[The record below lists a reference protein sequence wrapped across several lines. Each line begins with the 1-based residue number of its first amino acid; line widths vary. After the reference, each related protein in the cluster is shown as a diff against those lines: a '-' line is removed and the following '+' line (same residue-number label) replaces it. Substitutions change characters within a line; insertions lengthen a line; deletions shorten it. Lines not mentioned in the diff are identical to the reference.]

1 MKKLTFTLLGLLVS
15 MLTFAGHVNEQEA
28 RQRAL
33 EFLHQGPVSE
43 SRSNA
48 KTDNYLQTAQI
59 EQTMFYVFNVG
70 EQDGFVIISADD
82 QTQPVLG
89 YSKQGTFDAETIS
102 PEMKWWLDGYETQLK
117 AVREGKER
125 LAEPTANHAAIAPMV
140 SSQWN
145 QSAPYNLL
153 TKTSSSQYVT
163 GCVATA
169 MAQIMYY
176 HKWPE
181 QVTETLP
188 SPDGLMLDLD
198 PTTFNWSLMRDRYNR
213 TDTDDG
219 AQEVAKLMK
228 YCGYAAKMN
237 YGDGSSGAQSYN
249 AVEGLRRYLGY
260 HYTTEEVMRADY
272 TTAEWDELIYNELAN
287 QRPVLYTGYSASGG
301 HAFVCDGYDGNGMYH
316 INWGWGGVSDAYFLL
331 SLLNPDDQGIGGFPG
346 EDGYSVWQSAII
358 GIQKATQA
366 YDGIRLELD
375 QINSNSTQASRT
387 SNTQDFVVTANVSLS
402 TEDESLIGNKYDV
415 AMGLYQGNNL
425 LQITALSS
433 SSAEIKKRFGNIQ
446 PISFNNKQM
455 VIPHTLADGT
465 YQLRVLQRR
474 SGTTEWLKTQWAECI
489 YIRLTISGNKMTIQ
503 NVLNYTAMAD
513 NLTTLKVNSVTVN
526 GKKRAQSP
534 LELMLNITNTGTY
547 NTGIVN
553 LIYSSSPGFET
564 KTEGITTEMVSRIGV
579 NLDPGKTDNI
589 PMHYTPAT
597 AGTYYFRITNMANDE
612 VLKEFSVNV
621 IDKAPINISAA
632 QNKIEGAVLK
642 VGYTNYYDYY
652 STTLNISYQ
661 VTNNG
666 TDSFEDYLYAF
677 LFSAPTDGDFG
688 SSSTYETAYASI
700 PVGET
705 VTVPFT
711 FTGLADN
718 MNYLVNLIYIEN
730 GAYTNT
736 GATGTQILYVVPG
749 STAIRGVTTDK
760 MQSASCIFD
769 LQGREVKTPQRG
781 VYIINGKKVVK

>member
-387 SNTQDFVVTANVSLS
+387 SATQDFVVTANVSLS

-489 YIRLTISGNKMTIQ
+489 YIRLTISGDKMTIQ

>member
-15 MLTFAGHVNEQEA
+15 MLTLAGHVNEQEA

-474 SGTTEWLKTQWAECI
+474 NGTTEWLKTQWAECV

-597 AGTYYFRITNMANDE
+597 AGTYYFRVTNQANDE
-612 VLKEFSVNV
+612 VLKEFSVE
-621 IDKAPINISAA
+621 IAAKAPVNISAA
-632 QNKIEGAVLK
+632 QVPVSNVVLK
-642 VGYTNYYDYY
+642 EGYTNYYDLN

-666 TDSFEDYLYAF
+666 TDSFDDFLYAF
-677 LFSAPTDGDFG
+677 LFSAPIGGDFG

>member
-1 MKKLTFTLLGLLVS
+1 

-43 SRSNA
+43 SRGYA
-48 KTDNYLQTAQI
+48 KTGNYLQTAQI

-70 EQDGFVIISADD
+70 NQDGFVIISADD

-102 PEMKWWLDGYETQLK
+102 PEMKWWLDGYETKLK
-117 AVREGKER
+117 AVREGKAR

-287 QRPVLYTGYSASGG
+287 QRPVLYTGYSAGGG

-375 QINSNSTQASRT
+375 QINSSSTKASRT
-387 SNTQDFVVTANVSLS
+387 SSTQDFVVTANISLS
-402 TEDESLIGNKYDV
+402 TVEESLIGTTYET
-415 AMGLYQGNNL
+415 AFGLYQGDNL
-425 LQITALSS
+425 LQVTTIGNG
-433 SSAEIKKRFGNIQ
+433 EIKKRVSKIQ
-446 PISFNNKQM
+446 PLSFNNKQA
-455 VIPHTLADGT
+455 VIPHSLTNGT

-474 SGTTEWLKTQWAECI
+474 SGTTEWLKPQWAESI
-489 YIRLTISGNKMTIQ
+489 YIRLTISGNTMNIQ
-503 NVLNYTAMAD
+503 NVMNAEATTD
-513 NLTTLKVNSVTVN
+513 NLTTLQVNGVMVN
-526 GKKRAQSP
+526 GKKRAESP
-534 LELMLNITNTGTY
+534 LEFVLNVKNTGTA
-547 NTGIVN
+547 NTGVLN
-553 LIYSSSPGFET
+553 LICSTSPSFEDN
-564 KTEGITTEMVSRIGV
+564 EEITQLVSRIGV
-579 NLDPGKTDNI
+579 NVDPGQTDNV
-589 PMHYTPAT
+589 PMHYTPAS
-597 AGTYYFRITNMANDE
+597 AGTYYFRIANLATNE

-621 IDKAPINISAA
+621 IDKAPVNISAA
-632 QNKIEGAVLK
+632 QNKVAGSVLK
-642 VGYTNYYDYY
+642 EGYSNYYDYY

-666 TDSFEDYLYAF
+666 TDSFDDDLYAF
-677 LFSAPTDGDFG
+677 LFSAPTDGNFEE
-688 SSSTYETAYASI
+688 SSNYQTKYVSI
-700 PVGET
+700 PVGQT

-711 FTGLADN
+711 FEGLTED
-718 MNYLVNLIYIEN
+718 MDHIVNLFYLN
-730 GAYTNT
+730 SGALTNT
-736 GATGTQILYVVPG
+736 NATGFQILYVVPG
-749 STAIRGVTTDK
+749 STAIMGITTDK
-760 MQSASCIFD
+760 GQSSTRIFD
-769 LQGREVKTPQRG
+769 LQGREVKTPQKG
-781 VYIINGKKVVK
+781 IYIQNGKKVVK

>member
-446 PISFNNKQM
+446 PISFNNKQTI
-455 VIPHTLADGT
+455 IPHTLADGT

-474 SGTTEWLKTQWAECI
+474 SGTTEWLKPQWAESI
-489 YIRLTISGNKMTIQ
+489 YIRLTISGNTMNIQ
-503 NVLNYTAMAD
+503 NVMNAKATTD
-513 NLTTLKVNSVTVN
+513 NLTTLQVNGVMVN
-526 GKKRAQSP
+526 GKKRAESP
-534 LELMLNITNTGTY
+534 LEFMLNVKNIGTF
-547 NTGIVN
+547 NTGI
-553 LIYSSSPGFET
+553 LDLLCSTSSTFEDNS
-564 KTEGITTEMVSRIGV
+564 EITQLVTRIGV
-579 NLDPGKTDNI
+579 NVDPGQTDDV

-597 AGTYYFRITNMANDE
+597 AGTYYFRIINWATDE

-677 LFSAPTDGDFG
+677 LFSAPTDGDFEG
-688 SSSTYETAYASI
+688 SSNYRTKYVSI
-700 PVGET
+700 PVGQT

-711 FTGLADN
+711 FEGLTED
-718 MNYLVNLIYIEN
+718 MDHIVNLFYLN
-730 GAYTNT
+730 SGALTNT
-736 GATGTQILYVVPG
+736 NATGFQILYVVPG
-749 STAIRGVTTDK
+749 STAIMGITTDK
-760 MQSASCIFD
+760 GQSIGRIFD
-769 LQGREVKTPQRG
+769 LQGREVKTPQKG
-781 VYIINGKKVVK
+781 IYIINGKKVVK

>member
-489 YIRLTISGNKMTIQ
+489 YIRLTISGDKMTIQ

-749 STAIRGVTTDK
+749 RTAIRGVTTDK

>member
-1 MKKLTFTLLGLLVS
+1 MRRFSFTLLGLLVC

-43 SRSNA
+43 SRGYA
-48 KTDNYLQTAQI
+48 KTGNYLQTAQI

-70 EQDGFVIISADD
+70 NQDGFVIISADD

-102 PEMKWWLDGYETQLK
+102 PEMKWWLDGYETKLK
-117 AVREGKER
+117 AVREGKAR

-287 QRPVLYTGYSASGG
+287 QRPVLYTGYSAGGG

-375 QINSNSTQASRT
+375 QINSSSTKASRT
-387 SNTQDFVVTANVSLS
+387 SSTQDFVVTANISLS
-402 TEDESLIGNKYDV
+402 TVEESLIGTTYET
-415 AMGLYQGNNL
+415 AFGLYQGDNL
-425 LQITALSS
+425 LQVTTIGNG
-433 SSAEIKKRFGNIQ
+433 EIKKRVSKIQ
-446 PISFNNKQM
+446 PLSFNNKQA
-455 VIPHTLADGT
+455 VIPHSLTNGT

-474 SGTTEWLKTQWAECI
+474 SGTTEWLKPQWAESI
-489 YIRLTISGNKMTIQ
+489 YIRLTISGNTMNIQ
-503 NVLNYTAMAD
+503 NVMNAEATTD
-513 NLTTLKVNSVTVN
+513 NLTTLQVNGVMVN
-526 GKKRAQSP
+526 GKKRAESP
-534 LELMLNITNTGTY
+534 LEFVLNVKNTGTA
-547 NTGIVN
+547 NTGVLN
-553 LIYSSSPGFET
+553 LICSTSPSFEDN
-564 KTEGITTEMVSRIGV
+564 EEITQLVSRIGV
-579 NLDPGKTDNI
+579 NVDPGQTDNV
-589 PMHYTPAT
+589 PMHYTPAS
-597 AGTYYFRITNMANDE
+597 AGTYYFRIANLATNE

-621 IDKAPINISAA
+621 IDKAPVNISAA
-632 QNKIEGAVLK
+632 QNKVAGSVLK
-642 VGYTNYYDYY
+642 EGYSNYYDYY

-666 TDSFEDYLYAF
+666 TDSFDDDLYAF
-677 LFSAPTDGDFG
+677 LFSAPTDGNFEE
-688 SSSTYETAYASI
+688 SSNYQTKYVSI
-700 PVGET
+700 PVGQT

-711 FTGLADN
+711 FEGLTED
-718 MNYLVNLIYIEN
+718 MDHIVNLFYLN
-730 GAYTNT
+730 SGALTNT
-736 GATGTQILYVVPG
+736 NATGVQILYVVPG
-749 STAIRGVTTDK
+749 STAIMGVTTDK
-760 MQSASCIFD
+760 GQSSTRIFD
-769 LQGREVKTPQRG
+769 LQGREVKTPQKG
-781 VYIINGKKVVK
+781 IYIQNGKKVVK

>member
-489 YIRLTISGNKMTIQ
+489 YIRLTISGDKMTIQ

>member
-48 KTDNYLQTAQI
+48 KTGNYLQTAQI
-59 EQTMFYVFNVG
+59 EQPMFYVFNVG

-346 EDGYSVWQSAII
+346 EDGFSVWQSAII

-503 NVLNYTAMAD
+503 NVLNYTAMAN

-564 KTEGITTEMVSRIGV
+564 NSSSITTEMVSRIGV

-597 AGTYYFRITNMANDE
+597 AGTYYFRVTNQANDE
-612 VLKEFSVNV
+612 VLKEFSVE
-621 IDKAPINISAA
+621 IAAKAPVNISAA
-632 QNKIEGAVLK
+632 QVPVSNVVLK
-642 VGYTNYYDYY
+642 EGYTNYYDLN

-666 TDSFEDYLYAF
+666 TDSFDDFLYAY
-677 LFSAPTDGDFG
+677 LFSAPIGGDFG

-718 MNYLVNLIYIEN
+718 MNYAVNLIYIEN
-730 GAYTNT
+730 GALTNT

-760 MQSASCIFD
+760 MQSASRIFD
-769 LQGREVKTPQRG
+769 LQGREVKTPQKG